1 MRAGGRASL
10 LGGLC
15 LLLSAVAFPL
25 TGITQAH
32 ADVTPT
38 TVTTSLSDGTNSG
51 TSLTEAVGTAVTD
64 TATLSGDN
72 ASTATGTV
80 TYNVYSDAACT
91 ALVNGGSAET
101 ISTAGT
107 PSASAPVTL
116 DIPGTYYWQ
125 AAYSGDAANGAS
137 ESTCGLNGEVEIVS
151 PGSTPTSVSATL
163 SGDGQSGVSLS
174 VPAGT
179 TITDTASL
187 SGDAAASA
195 TGTVTYDVYSDAAC
209 TDLVNSGTAESI
221 TTPGTLPPSA

>member
-15 LLLSAVAFPL
+15 LLLSVVAFPL
-25 TGITQAH
+25 TGIAEAH

-64 TATLSGDN
+64 TAMLSGDN

-91 ALVNGGSAET
+91 VLANGGSAET

-107 PSASAPVTL
+107 PPASAPVN
-116 DIPGTYYWQ
+116 
-125 AAYSGDAANGAS
+125 AEHSGHLLLAS
-137 ESTCGLNGEVEIVS
+137 RVLR
-151 PGSTPTSVSATL
+151 
-163 SGDGQSGVSLS
+163 
-174 VPAGT
+174 
-179 TITDTASL
+179 
-187 SGDAAASA
+187 
-195 TGTVTYDVYSDAAC
+195 
-209 TDLVNSGTAESI
+209 
-221 TTPGTLPPSA
+221 